1 MPGDHGK
8 HFARACGYPLRMP
21 APFVPPPQPGGLGG
35 VFAGLGAVVGPTM
48 MVLLALQK
56 PGPVKSLL
64 RAGAVSPESARK
76 ITTLGLAEPPLKPLI
91 RAGVVVREEDGR
103 IWLDQAR
110 ARRRQWRIAA
120 IFGGA
125 IMLAGALVAAV
136 LAM

>member
-1 MPGDHGK
+1 
-8 HFARACGYPLRMP
+8 
-21 APFVPPPQPGGLGG
+21 
-35 VFAGLGAVVGPTM
+35 M

-125 IMLAGALVAAV
+125 IMLAGALVAAA

>member
-1 MPGDHGK
+1 M
-8 HFARACGYPLRMP
+8 
-21 APFVPPPQPGGLGG
+21 
-35 VFAGLGAVVGPTM
+35 FAGLGAVVGPVM
-48 MVLLALQK
+48 MVMLALQR

-64 RAGAVSPESARK
+64 KAGAVSRESARK
-76 ITTLGLAEPPLKPLI
+76 IATLGIAEPPLKPLI

-125 IMLAGALVAAV
+125 VMLAGALVAVV
-136 LAM
+136 LSL

>member
-1 MPGDHGK
+1 M
-8 HFARACGYPLRMP
+8 
-21 APFVPPPQPGGLGG
+21 
-35 VFAGLGAVVGPTM
+35 FAGLGAVVGPVM
-48 MVLLALQK
+48 MVMLALQK

-64 RAGAVSPESARK
+64 KAGAVSPESARK
-76 ITTLGLAEPPLKPLI
+76 IATLGIAEPPLRPLI

-125 IMLAGALVAAV
+125 VMLAGALVAVV
-136 LAM
+136 LSL